1 MSLAANASSILAS
14 LARLNR
20 GIYTKPAAV
29 KPERLLELYDI
40 EACPY
45 CRMVREAL
53 TELDLDA
60 MVQPCPK
67 GGTRFRPKAVELGGK
82 AQFPFLVDPN
92 TERRLYESA
101 DVIAYLF
108 RTYGRRPVPFG
119 WRLRPLNATAS
130 GLASLSRLGAGARRR
145 PSLPAAEPLELFSIE
160 TSPIA
165 RRGRETMCEREL
177 PYRLRNVGRTQG
189 KESLPPRL
197 RERFGVRI
205 APETANRK
213 ALLERTGRL
222 MVPYL
227 IDPNT
232 ATELFESDAIVRYLL
247 ETYGAPAVAAA

>member
-1 MSLAANASSILAS
+1 MLAS

-20 GIYTKPAAV
+20 GIYTRPAAV

-40 EACPY
+40 EACPF
-45 CRMVREAL
+45 CRLVRETL

-60 MVQPCPK
+60 MVYPCPK

-92 TERRLYESA
+92 TGRQLYESA
-101 DVIAYLF
+101 DIIAYLF
-108 RTYGRRPVPFG
+108 QTYGRRPVPLG

-145 PSLPAAEPLELFSIE
+145 PSVPAAEPLELFSIE
-160 TSPIA
+160 TSPFA
-165 RRGRETMCEREL
+165 RRVRERLCELEL
-177 PYRLRNVGRTQG
+177 AYRLRNVGRTQA
-189 KESLPPRL
+189 KESLPPALRDRL
-197 RERFGVRI
+197 GVRI

-232 ATELFESDAIVRYLL
+232 TTELFESDAILRYLDA
-247 ETYGAPAVAAA
+247 TYGAPAVAAA